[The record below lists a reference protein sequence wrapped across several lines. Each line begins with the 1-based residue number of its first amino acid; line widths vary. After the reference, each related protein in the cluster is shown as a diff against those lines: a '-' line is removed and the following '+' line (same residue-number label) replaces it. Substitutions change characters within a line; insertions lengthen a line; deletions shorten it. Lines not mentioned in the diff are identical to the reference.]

1 MCFIPRILLRTDG
14 LIIKKAIE
22 DDRSVSIGGT
32 AFGICRVLFDM
43 TETGYL
49 GVPAGTPTNL
59 VSPSGRKSTSRHG
72 WGKAGLAGGSDRRAK
87 LISEST
93 IVRGHG
99 EAAE

>member
-43 TETGYL
+43 TETRIGERPKNA
-49 GVPAGTPTNL
+49 PAAT
-59 VSPSGRKSTSRHG
+59 
-72 WGKAGLAGGSDRRAK
+72 AGLASDLGPEIEPGTLRAPPVMIGW
-87 LISEST
+87 LAGLT
-93 IVRGHG
+93 
-99 EAAE
+99 